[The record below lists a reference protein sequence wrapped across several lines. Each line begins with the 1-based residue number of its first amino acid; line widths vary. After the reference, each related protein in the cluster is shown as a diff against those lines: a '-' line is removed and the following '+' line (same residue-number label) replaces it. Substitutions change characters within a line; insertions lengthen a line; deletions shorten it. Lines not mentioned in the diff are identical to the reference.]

1 MKIVEKMVV
10 KRIINNNIVLCEN
23 FKGHE
28 VIAIGS
34 GLGYR
39 KEKNDQVYPSEIS
52 KVYEL
57 VDNTSRRQIITM
69 FEEVPLEII
78 NLTQK
83 IIDVAQK
90 DLNSTFNVNLVIA
103 LADHINFSINQ
114 FKEGNITPALVSEEV
129 KRFYKNEYNVGKK
142 AIEMI
147 NDELGIPLD
156 MEEATSIAFHFITA
170 AEKRTNA
177 DSLKIMKGVKSIVEI
192 VEKELN
198 TKFDEESANYLRF
211 VIHLKF
217 FMRSV
222 LFEQSRPANESLG
235 LLFTQIKTGY
245 DKANACADKIEEY
258 VKEEYDYE
266 LSDED
271 RLYLVIHLVRL
282 EKAID

>member
-1 MKIVEKMVV
+1 MKIIEKMIV

-34 GLGYR
+34 GLGYK
-39 KEKNDQVYPSEIS
+39 KEKNDPVLPYEVS

-57 VDNTSRRQIITM
+57 VDNPTKRQIITM

-78 NLTQK
+78 DLTQK
-83 IIDVAQK
+83 IIDIAQK
-90 DLNSTFNVNLVIA
+90 ELKSTFNVNLVIA

-114 FKEGNITPALVSEEV
+114 YKAGNSVPALVSEEV
-129 KRFYKNEYNVGKK
+129 KRFYKEEYAVGKK
-142 AIEMI
+142 AIQMI
-147 NDELGIPLD
+147 NDELGIPLGND
-156 MEEATSIAFHFITA
+156 EATSIAFHFITA
-170 AEKRTNA
+170 TEKRTNV
-177 DSLKIMKGVKSIVEI
+177 DSLKIMKGVSRIVEI

-198 TKFDEESANYLRF
+198 TEFDDESADYLRF

-235 LLFTQIKTGY
+235 LLFAQIKTGY
-245 DKANACADKIEEY
+245 DKANVCADRIEEY
-258 VKEEYDYE
+258 VKEEYDYN

>member
-1 MKIVEKMVV
+1 MKIIEKMIV

-34 GLGYR
+34 GLGFK
-39 KEKNDQVYPSEIS
+39 KEKNDQVLPYEVS

-57 VDNTSRRQIITM
+57 VDNPTKRQIITM

-78 NLTQK
+78 DLTQK
-83 IIDVAQK
+83 IIDIAQEE
-90 DLNSTFNVNLVIA
+90 LESTFNVNLVIA

-114 FKEGNITPALVSEEV
+114 YKAGNSVPALVSEEV
-129 KRFYKNEYNVGKK
+129 KRFYKEEYAVGKK
-142 AIEMI
+142 AIQMI
-147 NDELGIPLD
+147 NDELGIPLGND
-156 MEEATSIAFHFITA
+156 EATSIAFHFITA
-170 AEKRTNA
+170 TEKRTNA
-177 DSLKIMKGVKSIVEI
+177 DSLKIMKGVSRIVEI

-198 TKFDEESANYLRF
+198 TVFDDESADYLRF

-235 LLFTQIKTGY
+235 LLFAQIKTGY
-245 DKANACADKIEEY
+245 DKANACADRIEEY
-258 VKEEYDYE
+258 VKEEYDYD